1 MCASPWA
8 DLVDGLMD
16 PKLGSGGYIK
26 MSTKMELPLRIGVKR
41 PVGDKPPSSAGAKAA
56 KGIGGMFNLF
66 GSAG

>member
-1 MCASPWA
+1 
-8 DLVDGLMD
+8 MD